1 MISDQLGAGLMLNM
15 MDDPRHR
22 RIRGLVNKGFTP
34 HRIGALEPELRRR
47 ARAILDAVPAGGACD
62 FVTDVARELP
72 LQAICLLLGVPQ
84 QDRAMLCEWMDR
96 GLEAESG
103 EALNREYGR
112 MLSAYGVELIRAKR
126 TQPGDDLLSVVIQ
139 ARMPEEDPPA
149 LGDDE
154 LMFFFSLLFTA
165 GSETTRKAIAGGLR
179 ALVENPAELARL
191 QREPGLLGLAVEEM
205 VRWTTPCVYKRR
217 TATCDLELH
226 GEKIRAGD
234 KVTFWEMS
242 ANRDERVFAEPFRFD
257 VARDP
262 NPHLG
267 FGQGVHYCLGANL
280 ARLEMRVMFE
290 ELFARYDALR
300 DHRPRGV
307 HAREPAARP
316 QAPAGAA
323 RALAEPRGQPGIGSV
338 AGAAHSRTI
347 CDVRVVERR
356 PLQAEAA
363 HLHDV
368 RRRTHAERDELAPQ
382 RGAERARL
390 RLHLGLDHPA
400 AGQGRHAAGWPP
412 RRPWSGVSGAETT
425 AARNTCRLLFRY
437 RNALPPPWSSTYS
450 VAASSVRALSTS
462 VVDSQV
468 SEPS

>member
-1 MISDQLGAGLMLNM
+1 M
-15 MDDPRHR
+15 
-22 RIRGLVNKGFTP
+22 
-34 HRIGALEPELRRR
+34 
-47 ARAILDAVPAGGACD
+47 ARD
-62 FVTDVARELP
+62 LP

-126 TQPGDDLLSVVIQ
+126 AQPGDDLLSVVIQ

-191 QREPGLLGLAVEEM
+191 RAEPGLLDLAVEEM

-257 VARDP
+257 VGRDP

-290 ELFARYDALR
+290 ELFARYAGFEITGPAVFTRENRLLGLKHLPMRGASGPRLR
-300 DHRPRGV
+300 RS
-307 HAREPAARP
+307 ARARP
-316 QAPAGAA
+316 GRVASQIASGPAGRSKACREHQA
-323 RALAEPRGQPGIGSV
+323 RPP
-338 AGAAHSRTI
+338 SR
-347 CDVRVVERR
+347 
-356 PLQAEAA
+356 
-363 HLHDV
+363 
-368 RRRTHAERDELAPQ
+368 
-382 RGAERARL
+382 
-390 RLHLGLDHPA
+390 
-400 AGQGRHAAGWPP
+400 
-412 RRPWSGVSGAETT
+412 
-425 AARNTCRLLFRY
+425 
-437 RNALPPPWSSTYS
+437 
-450 VAASSVRALSTS
+450 
-462 VVDSQV
+462 
-468 SEPS
+468 

>member
-1 MISDQLGAGLMLNM
+1 VPAPSFDLTDLDTYRAGFPHDVFTWLRAEAPVYWHAPTSRTPQAEGFWVVSRHADALALQLDPKRFSSVTGGGRERGGTMIADQFGAGLMLNM

-47 ARAILDAVPAGGACD
+47 ARAILDAVPADGACD
-62 FVTDVARELP
+62 FVTDVARDLP

-84 QDRAMLCEWMDR
+84 HDRAMLCEWMDR

-126 TQPGDDLLSVVIQ
+126 KEPADDLLSVVIQ
-139 ARMPEEDPPA
+139 ARMPEEDPPE

-191 QREPGLLGLAVEEM
+191 RTDPGLLGSAVEEI
-205 VRWTTPCVYKRR
+205 VRWTTPSIYKRR
-217 TATCDLELH
+217 TATCDLELG
-226 GEKIRAGD
+226 GEKIRAGE

-257 VARDP
+257 VGRDP

-290 ELFARYDALR
+290 ELFARYSRFELT
-300 DHRPRGV
+300 
-307 HAREPAARP
+307 
-316 QAPAGAA
+316 GAA
-323 RALAEPRGQPGIGSV
+323 VFTREN
-338 AGAAHSRTI
+338 
-347 CDVRVVERR
+347 
-356 PLQAEAA
+356 
-363 HLHDV
+363 
-368 RRRTHAERDELAPQ
+368 
-382 RGAERARL
+382 RL
-390 RLHLGLDHPA
+390 LGLKHLPVRL
-400 AGQGRHAAGWPP
+400 GR
-412 RRPWSGVSGAETT
+412 
-425 AARNTCRLLFRY
+425 
-437 RNALPPPWSSTYS
+437 
-450 VAASSVRALSTS
+450 
-462 VVDSQV
+462 
-468 SEPS
+468 

>member
-1 MISDQLGAGLMLNM
+1 MRAVDAPGFDLTDLDLYRAGFPHDVFTWLRAHAPVYWHAPTAHTPQGEGFWVVSRHADTLAIQLDPKRFSSVTGGGRERGGTMISDQFGAGLMLNM

-47 ARAILDAVPAGGACD
+47 ARAILDAVPASGTCD
-62 FVTDVARELP
+62 FVADVARDLP

-126 TQPGDDLLSVVIQ
+126 KQPADDLLSVVIQ
-139 ARMPEEDPPA
+139 ARMPEEEPPT

-165 GSETTRKAIAGGLR
+165 GSETTRKAIAGGLK

-191 QREPGLLGLAVEEM
+191 RAEPGLLGTASEEI
-205 VRWTTPCVYKRR
+205 VRWTTPSVYKRR
-217 TATCDLELH
+217 TATSDLELG
-226 GEKIRAGD
+226 GEKIRAGE

-262 NPHLG
+262 NFHLG

-290 ELFARYDALR
+290 ELFARYEAFELTG
-300 DHRPRGV
+300 PAV
-307 HAREPAARP
+307 WTREN
-316 QAPAGAA
+316 
-323 RALAEPRGQPGIGSV
+323 
-338 AGAAHSRTI
+338 
-347 CDVRVVERR
+347 
-356 PLQAEAA
+356 
-363 HLHDV
+363 
-368 RRRTHAERDELAPQ
+368 
-382 RGAERARL
+382 RL
-390 RLHLGLDHPA
+390 LGLKHLPVRMHPRK
-400 AGQGRHAAGWPP
+400 GLR
-412 RRPWSGVSGAETT
+412 
-425 AARNTCRLLFRY
+425 
-437 RNALPPPWSSTYS
+437 
-450 VAASSVRALSTS
+450 
-462 VVDSQV
+462 
-468 SEPS
+468 

>member
-1 MISDQLGAGLMLNM
+1 MPAPAFDLTDLDTYRAGFPHEVFAWLREEAPIYWHEPTAHTPQGEGFWVVSRYHDTLAIQLDAKRFSSVTGGGRERGGTMIADQMGAGLMLNM

-34 HRIGALEPELRRR
+34 HRIGALEPDLRRR
-47 ARAILDAVPAGGACD
+47 ARAILDAVPANGACD
-62 FVTDVARELP
+62 FVVDVARDLP

-112 MLSAYGVELIRAKR
+112 MLSAYGAQLVQEKR
-126 TQPGDDLLSVVIQ
+126 KQPGDDLLSVVIQ
-139 ARMPEEDPPA
+139 ARMPDEEPEA

-179 ALVENPAELARL
+179 ALVENPEQLARL
-191 QREPGLLGLAVEEM
+191 RAEPALLETAIEEI
-205 VRWTTPCVYKRR
+205 VRWTTPSVYKRR
-217 TATCDLELH
+217 TATCDVELG
-226 GEKIRAGD
+226 GEKIRAGE

-290 ELFARYDALR
+290 ELFARYERFEVTGPA
-300 DHRPRGV
+300 V
-307 HAREPAARP
+307 FTREN
-316 QAPAGAA
+316 
-323 RALAEPRGQPGIGSV
+323 
-338 AGAAHSRTI
+338 
-347 CDVRVVERR
+347 
-356 PLQAEAA
+356 
-363 HLHDV
+363 
-368 RRRTHAERDELAPQ
+368 
-382 RGAERARL
+382 RL
-390 RLHLGLDHPA
+390 LGLKHLPV
-400 AGQGRHAAGWPP
+400 RMH
-412 RRPWSGVSGAETT
+412 RREEKP
-425 AARNTCRLLFRY
+425 
-437 RNALPPPWSSTYS
+437 
-450 VAASSVRALSTS
+450 
-462 VVDSQV
+462 
-468 SEPS
+468 

>member
-1 MISDQLGAGLMLNM
+1 VTAKRFDLTDLDTYRDGFPHSVFTWLRAEAPVYWHEPTPHTPQGEGFWVVSRHADALAIQLDAKRFSSVTGGSRERGGTMIADQYGAGLMLNM

-34 HRIGALEPELRRR
+34 HRIFALEPELRRR
-47 ARAILDAVPAGGACD
+47 ARAILDAVPASGACD
-62 FVTDVARELP
+62 FVTEVARELP

-84 QDRAMLCEWMDR
+84 QDRAQLCEWMDR

-112 MLSAYGVELIRAKR
+112 MLMAYGAELIGAKR
-126 TQPGDDLLSVVIQ
+126 KQPGDDLLSVVIQ
-139 ARMPEEDPPA
+139 ARMPDEDPPQ

-179 ALVENPAELARL
+179 ALVENPAELTRL
-191 QREPGLLGLAVEEM
+191 RREPGLLDLAVEEI
-205 VRWTTPCVYKRR
+205 VRWTTPSVYKRR
-217 TATCDLELH
+217 TATCDLELA

-242 ANRDERVFAEPFRFD
+242 ANRDERVFPEPFRFD

-290 ELFARYDALR
+290 ELFARYAAFELTG
-300 DHRPRGV
+300 PAV
-307 HAREPAARP
+307 WTRENRLL
-316 QAPAGAA
+316 G
-323 RALAEPRGQPGIGSV
+323 LK
-338 AGAAHSRTI
+338 
-347 CDVRVVERR
+347 
-356 PLQAEAA
+356 
-363 HLHDV
+363 HLPV
-368 RRRTHAERDELAPQ
+368 
-382 RGAERARL
+382 
-390 RLHLGLDHPA
+390 RLHRKG
-400 AGQGRHAAGWPP
+400 
-412 RRPWSGVSGAETT
+412 E
-425 AARNTCRLLFRY
+425 
-437 RNALPPPWSSTYS
+437 
-450 VAASSVRALSTS
+450 AS
-462 VVDSQV
+462 
-468 SEPS
+468 

>member
-1 MISDQLGAGLMLNM
+1 VAAKSFDLTDLDTYRDGFPHEVFRWLRAEAPVYWHEPTAHTPQGEGFWVVSRHADALAIQLDAKRFSSVTGGARERGGSMIADQYGAGLMLNM

-47 ARAILDAVPAGGACD
+47 ARAILDAVPASGECD
-62 FVTDVARELP
+62 FVADVARDLP

-84 QDRAMLCEWMDR
+84 RDRAQLCEWMDR

-112 MLSAYGVELIRAKR
+112 MLMAYGAELIAAKR
-126 TQPGDDLLSVVIQ
+126 QQPGDDLLSVVIQ
-139 ARMPEEDPPA
+139 ARMPDEDPPQ

-179 ALVENPAELARL
+179 ALVENPAELGRL
-191 QREPGLLGLAVEEM
+191 RRTPSLLENAIEEI
-205 VRWTTPCVYKRR
+205 VRWTTPSVYKRR
-217 TATCDLELH
+217 TATCELELG

-290 ELFARYDALR
+290 ELFARFAAFEITGPAVFTRENRLLGLKHLPVR
-300 DHRPRGV
+300 MQREG
-307 HAREPAARP
+307 REP
-316 QAPAGAA
+316 
-323 RALAEPRGQPGIGSV
+323 
-338 AGAAHSRTI
+338 
-347 CDVRVVERR
+347 
-356 PLQAEAA
+356 
-363 HLHDV
+363 
-368 RRRTHAERDELAPQ
+368 
-382 RGAERARL
+382 
-390 RLHLGLDHPA
+390 
-400 AGQGRHAAGWPP
+400 
-412 RRPWSGVSGAETT
+412 
-425 AARNTCRLLFRY
+425 
-437 RNALPPPWSSTYS
+437 
-450 VAASSVRALSTS
+450 
-462 VVDSQV
+462 
-468 SEPS
+468 